1 MDNKVQ
7 TDLLRRETE
16 ITAIR
21 ERSFLQI
28 GWLTGFILL
37 LLVISYIIIHLNTK
51 RINRYKK
58 ETSELIRNRGTAE
71 TQRHAESV
79 LQASI
84 RMIAMLSSLLI
95 FFRLES
101 GKERMSIAPFRL
113 QSVTDTLE
121 AEFRPMAEDRD
132 LKLTVENS
140 AEVVLIGDK
149 ERIMQIGD
157 NLLSNAIKYTQAG
170 GVSFRSSYSMTLKG
184 SSDHFRNL
192 TKMVALG
199 SGATREV
206 RF

>member
-140 AEVVLIGDK
+140 AEVVLI
-149 ERIMQIGD
+149 
-157 NLLSNAIKYTQAG
+157 
-170 GVSFRSSYSMTLKG
+170 
-184 SSDHFRNL
+184 
-192 TKMVALG
+192 
-199 SGATREV
+199 
-206 RF
+206 